1 MSDEE
6 YQILKAVSGEEAI
19 EKAKTLLPDLI
30 IMDVVLPDIDG
41 ADAIKVLQESLE
53 VQDIPALFLSSIV
66 VKGNGISLQLKFVKG
81 HIMLFQNRL
90 ILMNYWMKLKKNWV
104 EVT

>member
-66 VKGNGISLQLKFVKG
+66 VKDNEDQPTVKVCERTYNP
-81 HIMLFQNRL
+81 IAKPINFDALL
-90 ILMNYWMKLKKNWV
+90 DEIKKQIG
-104 EVT
+104 

>member
-1 MSDEE
+1 M
-6 YQILKAVSGEEAI
+6 KAVSGEEAI

-66 VKGNGISLQLKFVKG
+66 VKDNEDQPTVKVCERTYNP
-81 HIMLFQNRL
+81 IAKPINFDALL
-90 ILMNYWMKLKKNWV
+90 DEIKKQIG
-104 EVT
+104 

>member
-30 IMDVVLPDIDG
+30 MDVVLPDIDG
-41 ADAIKVLQESLE
+41 EDAIKVLQERPE
-53 VQDIPALFLSSIV
+53 AQDIPALFLSSIV
-66 VKGNGISLQLKFVKG
+66 VKDNEDQPTVKVCERTY
-81 HIMLFQNRL
+81 NL
-90 ILMNYWMKLKKNWV
+90 IAKPINFDELLDEIKKQIG
-104 EVT
+104 

>member
-1 MSDEE
+1 MSDEG
-6 YQILKAVSGEEAI
+6 YQILKATSGEEAI

-66 VKGNGISLQLKFVKG
+66 VKDNEDQPTVKVCERTYNP
-81 HIMLFQNRL
+81 IAKPINFDALL
-90 ILMNYWMKLKKNWV
+90 DEIKKQIG
-104 EVT
+104 